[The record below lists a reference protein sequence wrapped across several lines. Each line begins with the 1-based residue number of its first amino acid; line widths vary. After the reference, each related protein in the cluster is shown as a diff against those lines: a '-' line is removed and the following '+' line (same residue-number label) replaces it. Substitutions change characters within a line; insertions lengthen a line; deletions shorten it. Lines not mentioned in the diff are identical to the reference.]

1 MVTVTLL
8 GEAREQLSELPR
20 VIVHRME
27 KLLTRL
33 GQWPSVSGVKR
44 FRGDLAGK
52 CRLRTGDYRLR
63 FHVEETNRK
72 VRQTRKVKG
81 KEINEETE
89 VTDYTVVV
97 EKIRHRDGF
106 YEDT

>member
-8 GEAREQLSELPR
+8 REAREQLIELPR
-20 VIVHRME
+20 AIVHRMY

-33 GQWPSVSGVKR
+33 REWPSVSGVKHL
-44 FRGDLAGK
+44 RGDVAGK
-52 CRLRTGDYRLR
+52 CRLRTGDYRLQ

-97 EKIRHRDGF
+97 EKIGLRDGF